1 MERVGIHVMGGQKAS
16 LPALEQLLG
25 EVAPALG
32 INWVIAE
39 VNGNFDFKSHPEA
52 AEKDPMT
59 AADAQRLVRLARS
72 NGIQLVPMYNCL
84 GHQSWK
90 EKAAALLRAHPE
102 FNEAPEMDA
111 TAKDFYCMSWCPSNQ
126 DVNALVFDLFD
137 ELLDA
142 FDARAFHV
150 GMDEVF
156 ILGECPRCKNTPNS
170 VLFAKSV
177 CDLHSHLVGKRG
189 VEMQMWGD
197 RFLDAET
204 VGCKHVWEGSGNQTW
219 QAIDLVPRD
228 IVMTDWH
235 YEPWDFFPSVA
246 FLQEKGFRVWPAS
259 WNKEES
265 VRKIIECARRDDRGK
280 MLGYLATT
288 WTGVT
293 DVVKGLAGGPL
304 DPEKE
309 RVAAIVNGVKVGA
322 QLAQG

>member
-1 MERVGIHVMGGQKAS
+1 MERIGIHVMGGEKAS
-16 LPALEQLLG
+16 LPALEQLIG
-25 EVAPALG
+25 DVAPALG
-32 INWVIAE
+32 MNWVIVE
-39 VNGNFDFKSHPEA
+39 VNGNFAYQSHPEA
-52 AEKDPMT
+52 AAKDPMT
-59 AADAQRLVRLARS
+59 AADACQLVRLARS

-90 EKAAALLRAHPE
+90 DRPGPLLRAHPE

-111 TAKDFYCMSWCPSNQ
+111 TAKDFYCMSWCPSNPA
-126 DVNALVFDLFD
+126 VNALVFDLFD

-142 FDARAFHV
+142 FNARAFHV

-156 ILGECPRCKNTPNS
+156 VLGECPRCKSTPNA

-177 CDLHSHLVGKRG
+177 SDLHGHLVGRRG

-204 VGCKHVWEGSGNQTW
+204 VGRKHVWEGSGNQTW
-219 QAIDLVPRD
+219 QAVDLVPRD
-228 IVMTDWH
+228 IVMADWH
-235 YEPWDFFPSVA
+235 YEPWDYFPSVA
-246 FLQEKGFRVWPAS
+246 FFQEKGFRVWPAS

-293 DVVKGLAGGPL
+293 DVVKGLAGEPI
-304 DPEKE
+304 DPNKE
-309 RVAAIVNGVKVGA
+309 RIAAIVNGVRLGSE
-322 QLAQG
+322 LARG